1 MVETAGMTAL
11 PLALQLLEGGI
22 PPTLLIDLL
31 DPEGMKLAL
40 ASELTASD
48 VQRAPAP
55 AVARRVRS
63 A

>member
-1 MVETAGMTAL
+1 MTA
-11 PLALQLLEGGI
+11 PSLALRLLEDGI

-31 DPEGMKLAL
+31 DPEGMRLAL

-48 VQRAPAP
+48 VERAPAP
-55 AVARRVRS
+55 AAVRRAART

>member
-1 MVETAGMTAL
+1 MTAL
-11 PLALQLLEGGI
+11 PLALRLLQDGI

-48 VQRAPAP
+48 VLRAPAP
-55 AVARRVRS
+55 APVRQVRT

>member
-1 MVETAGMTAL
+1 MTAL
-11 PLALQLLEGGI
+11 PLALQLLRDGI

-31 DPEGMKLAL
+31 DPAGMRLAL

-48 VQRAPAP
+48 VARTPAP
-55 AVARRVRS
+55 PVVRRQKRL

>member
-1 MVETAGMTAL
+1 MTAL
-11 PLALQLLEGGI
+11 PLALRLLVDGI

-40 ASELTASD
+40 ASELTPSD
-48 VQRAPAP
+48 VLRAPAP
-55 AVARRVRS
+55 AATRQVRT